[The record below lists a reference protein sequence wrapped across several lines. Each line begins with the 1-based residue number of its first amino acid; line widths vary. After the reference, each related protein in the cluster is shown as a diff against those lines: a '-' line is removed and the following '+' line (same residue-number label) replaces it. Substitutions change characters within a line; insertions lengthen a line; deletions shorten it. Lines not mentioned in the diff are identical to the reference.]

1 MPGYRLEEKISGSQ
15 EWRTVEEPSPLG
27 VQQRLLSGK
36 RRIIYSTMRA
46 ASHDC
51 LELHDKN
58 PQDEHRVVNLT
69 NHEVMF
75 DIQPASLT
83 DDERPAK
90 QLRQDLEGVLFSDF
104 WTSPSE
110 RDLYIRAVTKLLTRL
125 SR

>member
-1 MPGYRLEEKISGSQ
+1 MLGYRLEEKISGSQ

-27 VQQRLLSGK
+27 V

-110 RDLYIRAVTKLLTRL
+110 RDLYIRAVTKLLARL